1 MNHQKQ
7 IAIVFLVAALLF
19 GCGPAVPAASVAA
32 TPVPTI
38 PATEPPVPTD
48 VPTLTWFGM
57 QYSADDWHAEPIAD
71 NFLIHGV
78 LTHQTLPEC
87 QAILTASNP
96 LYTVDQLPHLIPR
109 QPVDWPMDMIT
120 TEETITDHLLINLV
134 IAKDEADQ
142 ELITYYD
149 VTDTSGF
156 FGYDRFRLGYF
167 LMGQSPDP
175 EACRAAFLEVLKTL
189 DASDWTPLLG
199 VDQG

>member
-19 GCGPAVPAASVAA
+19 GCGPAAPAASVAA

-38 PATEPPVPTD
+38 PATESPAPTD

-78 LTHQTLPEC
+78 LTHQSLPEC
-87 QAILTASNP
+87 QAILLASNP
-96 LYTVDQLPHLIPR
+96 LYTVDKLPHLIPR
-109 QPVDWPMDMIT
+109 QPADWPT
-120 TEETITDHLLINLV
+120 GRFATEETATENLLITLV
-134 IAKDEADQ
+134 ITKDEADQ

-149 VTDTSGF
+149 VVDTSGF

-167 LMGQSPDP
+167 LLGRSSDP
-175 EACRAAFLEVLKTL
+175 EPCRAAFFEVLKTL
-189 DASDWTPLLG
+189 QASDWTPLLG